1 MFVCGER
8 EKEWE
13 REREGEREYPVVKG
27 YGNKGKVPNKLLA
40 TRQKRDTE
48 RVEKRPDFSCNLPNL
63 IKGLLCFVQPLST
76 DNVVYFDSI

>member
-48 RVEKRPDFSCNLPNL
+48 RVERKAEEMLREVERERVCVF
-63 IKGLLCFVQPLST
+63 
-76 DNVVYFDSI
+76 